1 MLLYCSRSYWLM
13 LDTTLDEAAI
23 GLCSDPGS
31 NQMVSGSWAG
41 LGALA
46 GADTVSLST
55 SADSSGEWQWPSG
68 TLAVYCSMPFCFF
81 EVFVALTHLS
91 LASLLRD
98 IGKQHSSRCD
108 AAERGVPSGAM
119 LFAWRNFIEK

>member
-1 MLLYCSRSYWLM
+1 MTIYVLIINVAILDDCSRSYWLM

-41 LGALA
+41 LSALA
-46 GADTVSLST
+46 GAPTVSLST

-68 TLAVYCSMPFCFF
+68 TLLRDQFIN
-81 EVFVALTHLS
+81 LI
-91 LASLLRD
+91 LLRD
-98 IGKQHSSRCD
+98 ANPNQFY
-108 AAERGVPSGAM
+108 PP
-119 LFAWRNFIEK
+119 